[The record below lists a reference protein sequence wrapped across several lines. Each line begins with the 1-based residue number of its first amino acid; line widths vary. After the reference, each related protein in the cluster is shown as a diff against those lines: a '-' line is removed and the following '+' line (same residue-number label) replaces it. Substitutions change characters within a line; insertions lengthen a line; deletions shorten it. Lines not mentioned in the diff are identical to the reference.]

1 MSNLPARILSI
12 AGSDSSGGA
21 GIQADIKTITA
32 LGGYGM
38 SAITAIT
45 AQNTLGV
52 TGVHAIPVD
61 MVRKQ
66 IEAVVEDPGVDIVK
80 TGMLLNREIIA
91 TVAEMLE
98 RAPDVPLV
106 LDPVMVATSGARLID
121 EDAQSILV
129 ERLLPRAALLT
140 PNLPEAEALSGLSI
154 EDEAS
159 MRKAGERIHELGT
172 GAILIKGGH
181 AATDDATDWLFD
193 GESWTPFSTPRI
205 ETTCGHGTGCTLASA
220 IATKLGQ
227 GKALPDAIAEA
238 KRYLTQALKYAW
250 PDLAAG
256 SGPLN
261 HGWTLK
267 GDEASGDEWF
277 H

>member
-1 MSNLPARILSI
+1 MSALPARILTI
-12 AGSDSSGGA
+12 AGSDSCGGA
-21 GIQADIKTITA
+21 GIQADLKTITA

-66 IEAVVEDPGVDIVK
+66 IEAVFEDPGVDIVK

-91 TVAEMLE
+91 AVAEMLAAVSE
-98 RAPDVPLV
+98 VPLI

-121 EDAQSILV
+121 ENAQSILV
-129 ERLLPRAALLT
+129 ERLLPRATLLT
-140 PNLPEAEALSGLSI
+140 PNLPEAEALSGVRI
-154 EDEAS
+154 TDEAT
-159 MRKAGERIHELGT
+159 MRQAGEGIHALGVR
-172 GAILIKGGH
+172 AVLIKGGH
-181 AATDDATDWLFD
+181 ATTNDATDWLFD
-193 GESWTPFSTPRI
+193 GEQWAPFRAPRI

-227 GKALPDAIAEA
+227 GKNLHDAIAAGKE
-238 KRYLTQALKYAW
+238 YLTDALKHAW
-250 PDLAAG
+250 PDLAKG

-261 HGWTLK
+261 HGWAL
-267 GDEASGDEWF
+267 GSGVGTDP
-277 H
+277 HK